1 MLSLATLGSL
11 AVCSL
16 AGLAQA
22 YDNDAMRSKAVY
34 QVLTD
39 RFATSDGSTTQ
50 PCDVSAMSYCGGTYK
65 GLAGKLDYIKGMG
78 FDVIWISPIV
88 SNIGGNTSLGESYHG
103 YWTQDIYSLNEAFGS
118 EADLKDLISQAKAKD
133 MGIMVDVVVN
143 HVAATASGNF
153 IPNDSYGPFNST
165 AQYHPFCWVDDYNNQ
180 TNVEQCSLGNTDVTL
195 QDLDTEDPNV
205 VQVFNSWIKG
215 LIADYGFEAIRID
228 TVKHVRKDFW
238 PAFVDAAGVYAVG
251 EVLDGYPPYVA
262 AYQKQS
268 MDSVFNYPVYFPLKA
283 AFNSTSGN
291 MSALSEM
298 VTTLTTTFDDTTM
311 LGNFLDNHDNSR
323 FEATVND
330 KMLIMNAATFPF
342 VSDGIPYVYY
352 GQEQGFTGGEID
364 YENREAMW
372 LSNFNTETDMYKHF
386 GKLNTARSVMGQAQ
400 PSFYTTKASIA
411 DSTDSEIAISKPPML
426 SVLSNRGAGSGS
438 NTLKLNNLAYDANTQ
453 LLDVIGCKTYSTNGD
468 KSLDVTVQDGAPQ
481 VFVPASLNQD
491 NKICSS
497 TATGSSSGGDSK
509 SAGFVDA
516 KIPVVAGAMTVL
528 AGLFLTMF

>member
-1 MLSLATLGSL
+1 
-11 AVCSL
+11 
-16 AGLAQA
+16 
-22 YDNDAMRSKAVY
+22 
-34 QVLTD
+34 
-39 RFATSDGSTTQ
+39 
-50 PCDVSAMSYCGGTYK
+50 
-65 GLAGKLDYIKGMG
+65 
-78 FDVIWISPIV
+78 
-88 SNIGGNTSLGESYHG
+88 
-103 YWTQDIYSLNEAFGS
+103 
-118 EADLKDLISQAKAKD
+118 
-133 MGIMVDVVVN
+133 
-143 HVAATASGNF
+143 
-153 IPNDSYGPFNST
+153 
-165 AQYHPFCWVDDYNNQ
+165 
-180 TNVEQCSLGNTDVTL
+180 
-195 QDLDTEDPNV
+195 
-205 VQVFNSWIKG
+205 
-215 LIADYGFEAIRID
+215 
-228 TVKHVRKDFW
+228 
-238 PAFVDAAGVYAVG
+238 
-251 EVLDGYPPYVA
+251 
-262 AYQKQS
+262 

-352 GQEQGFTGGEID
+352 GQEQVSRPSVGRVPRVSALSMRHCGQGFTGGEID

-400 PSFYTTKASIA
+400 PSFYTTKASVA